1 MDGSDSQARIECCTL
16 SSPSLPMK
24 MSREREVPAA
34 PYLPVCSRSQLASQN
49 NGRHLV
55 HCRAFSCQGPSRSG
69 SHGHG
74 ACWTHQPS
82 SIGASTDCWA
92 RGVAE
97 LVVPGTAVMAA
108 KATARRIDRRPETD
122 GSVDLAAA
130 VVLVLRS
137 DARASHPMF
146 AEVDEKWGSLVGS
159 RFCFHWFSSDRI
171 QVLRVT

>member
-1 MDGSDSQARIECCTL
+1 
-16 SSPSLPMK
+16 
-24 MSREREVPAA
+24 
-34 PYLPVCSRSQLASQN
+34 
-49 NGRHLV
+49 
-55 HCRAFSCQGPSRSG
+55 
-69 SHGHG
+69 
-74 ACWTHQPS
+74 
-82 SIGASTDCWA
+82 
-92 RGVAE
+92 
-97 LVVPGTAVMAA
+97 MAA
-108 KATARRIDRRPETD
+108 KATARRIDRRPEAD

>member
-1 MDGSDSQARIECCTL
+1 LPGIQLPRSFQIRVTR
-16 SSPSLPMK
+16 PWSLLDP
-24 MSREREVPAA
+24 
-34 PYLPVCSRSQLASQN
+34 
-49 NGRHLV
+49 
-55 HCRAFSCQGPSRSG
+55 F
-69 SHGHG
+69 
-74 ACWTHQPS
+74 
-82 SIGASTDCWA
+82 IGASTDCWA

-97 LVVPGTAVMAA
+97 LIVPGTAVMAA
-108 KATARRIDRRPETD
+108 KATARRIDRRPEAD